1 MSKPTLVGS
10 PAATS
15 VENTLTM
22 QQHTIKD
29 KFTVT
34 GVGLHTGARTTV
46 TFQPAPANHGIRFK
60 RVDLEGTP
68 VIKADASKVVSTNRC
83 TTIGQGDA
91 HVATVEHALSALSG
105 MGVDNALIEIDGVEM
120 PILDGSAQEY
130 THALKAIGLE
140 AQDAERDFFV
150 VEKAMRYKDEETG
163 AELVALPAD
172 DYEVTTLIDFNSPI
186 LNKQHAQMQGVAAYA
201 EEVAPSRTFC
211 FLRELEA
218 LHDHGLI
225 RGGDVD
231 NAVVIVDEVKT
242 DTELA
247 ALAKKLGKDK
257 FEVEK
262 TGYLNNTE
270 LRFPNEPARHKLLD
284 VIGDLSLVGAPIKGK
299 IVATKPG
306 HKANVAFAQ
315 QLRAAYQAQ
324 KKLRNVPKY
333 DPNVAPLYTT
343 QQIMELLPH
352 RYPMLMLDKIIELS
366 DQHVVGVKNITMNE
380 HILQGHFPGNPIF
393 PGVLQVEAMAQAG
406 GIFALSL
413 EDDPYGYDTYFLKID
428 NTKFRNKVVPGD
440 TLMLKMVLSAPIR
453 RGIVQMHGTAYV
465 GNTVVSEGDF
475 TAQIVKRSS

>member
-1 MSKPTLVGS
+1 
-10 PAATS
+10 
-15 VENTLTM
+15 M
-22 QQHTIKD
+22 QQHTLKA
-29 KFTVT
+29 KFSVT
-34 GVGLHTGARTTV
+34 GVGLHTGAHTTV
-46 TFQPAPANHGIRFK
+46 TLHPAAANHGIRFK
-60 RVDLEGTP
+60 RVDLANTP
-68 VIKADASKVVSTNRC
+68 VIRADASKVISTNRC
-83 TTIGQGDA
+83 TTIGQGEA
-91 HVATVEHALSALSG
+91 SVSTVEHVLSALSG
-105 MGVDNALIEIDGVEM
+105 MAVDNALIEIDGPEM

-130 THALKAIGLE
+130 VNAVKAIGREPQE
-140 AQDAERDFFV
+140 AQRDFFV
-150 VEKAMRYKDEETG
+150 VEKAMRYKDAESG

-172 DYEVTTLIDFNSPI
+172 NFEVTALIDFNSPI
-186 LNKQHAQMQGVAAYA
+186 LNKQHAQMDNAAQYA

-211 FLRELEA
+211 FLRELET
-218 LHDHGLI
+218 LHERGLI

-231 NAVVIVDEVKT
+231 NAVVIVDEVKSEA
-242 DTELA
+242 ELA
-247 ALAKKLGKDK
+247 ELAKKLGKEQFK
-257 FEVEK
+257 VER

-306 HKANVAFAQ
+306 HKANVAFAK
-315 QLRAAYQAQ
+315 QLRDAYQVQ
-324 KKLRNVPKY
+324 KKLRGVPKY
-333 DPNVAPLYTT
+333 DPNTPPLYNT
-343 QQIMELLPH
+343 QRIMELLPH
-352 RYPMLMLDKIIELS
+352 RYPMLMLDKIIDLS

-413 EDDPYGYDTYFLKID
+413 EDDPFGYDTYFLKID

-465 GNTVVSEGDF
+465 GNTIVSEGDF
-475 TAQIVKRSS
+475 TAQIVKRQA

>member
-1 MSKPTLVGS
+1 
-10 PAATS
+10 
-15 VENTLTM
+15 M
-22 QQHTIKD
+22 QQHTLKG
-29 KFTVT
+29 KFSVT
-34 GVGLHTGARTTV
+34 GVGLHTGAHTTV
-46 TFQPAPANHGIRFK
+46 TFNPAPANYGVRFM
-60 RVDLEGTP
+60 RTDLEGTP
-68 VIKADASKVVSTNRC
+68 VIRAEASKVVSTNRC

-91 HVATVEHALSALSG
+91 RVSTVEHALSALSG
-105 MGVDNALIEIDGVEM
+105 MHVDNALIEIDGPEM
-120 PILDGSAQEY
+120 PILDGSARDY
-130 THALKAIGLE
+130 AKAVKAIGLE
-140 AQDAERDFFV
+140 AQEAERDYFV
-150 VEKAMRYKDEETG
+150 VDKAMRYKDDATG
-163 AELVALPAD
+163 AELVALPAEGF
-172 DYEVTTLIDFNSPI
+172 EVAALIDFNSPI
-186 LNKQHAQMQGVAAYA
+186 LNKQHAQLTDTEQYA

-218 LHDHGLI
+218 LHERGLI

-231 NAVVIVDEVKT
+231 NAVVIVDEMKSEE
-242 DTELA
+242 ELA
-247 ALAKKLGKDK
+247 ELAKKLGKDQFK
-257 FEVEK
+257 VER

-306 HKANVAFAQ
+306 HQANVAFAK
-315 QLRAAYQAQ
+315 QLREAYQLQ
-324 KKLRNVPKY
+324 RKLRGVPKY
-333 DPNVAPLYTT
+333 DPNGAPLYNT
-343 QQIMELLPH
+343 QQIMDLLPH
-352 RYPMLMLDKIIELS
+352 RYPMLMLDKIIDLS
-366 DQHVVGVKNITMNE
+366 DRHVVGVKNITMNE

-413 EDDPYGYDTYFLKID
+413 EEDPYGYDTYFLKID

-475 TAQIVKRSS
+475 TAQIVKRQA